1 MTLDTACSSSMYAL
15 HLAVSSIRSG
25 ECSSAVVGGSNLIL
39 GPEAQLF
46 STKLG
51 AISPTS
57 TCHTFDAAA
66 DGYARAD
73 GFGVL
78 YIKKLSDAL
87 TNKDP
92 IRAVIRATS
101 INANGKTGGI
111 SHPSPEGQEA
121 VMRRAY
127 EAAGGLDPDLTGY
140 FECHGTGTAVGDP
153 LEVSAVGRL
162 FASGRREEPLLIGSI
177 KPSLGHSESSSGLAG
192 VMKAVLAIEH
202 GQIPA
207 TIGLVNPNPKIDF
220 EGSRVKVV
228 TEMTPWPAS
237 KPIKR
242 ASINSF
248 GYGGANAH
256 CIIESIESFVP
267 GYRPYAT
274 KASSKASSNTSSKA
288 SSRSHSK
295 LSSEASTPPTTPAEF
310 KTEATSLKYGLVT
323 GPRGGEIANAV
334 DEMNKEHNSV
344 REEVTSKG
352 AQTRLSEGLDNLV
365 NLSNPVGSARRLV
378 LLPFSGHDE
387 HSLKANISAVSEVAD
402 QYNPADL
409 AYTLG
414 ARRSKFFQRAFAIAE
429 ADSPATAL
437 RESTMTFGK
446 SSASAQSVG
455 FIFTGQGA
463 QWAGMGAELFAEFE
477 SYRRTIKSLDAVL
490 GKVPEPPSWSIE
502 SALLEPAATSRIQ
515 DPELSQPLCTALQI
529 ALVDLLSSWNVKP
542 LATVGHSSG
551 EIAAAYAAGAHTAEE
566 AIIMAYYR
574 GKVLATHK
582 TPGRMLAVGL
592 GPEHVSS
599 YLEPVQGK
607 VVIAAVNSPS
617 SVTLSGDEEA
627 VMILK
632 EALDRDK
639 IFARLLQTGGKA
651 YHSHHMASLGETY
664 ESLTR
669 RALHKLSREIATGKK
684 QKSALWVSSV
694 DPSKAQ
700 LTEPPT
706 PAYWRKNLES
716 PVLFSPAVEA
726 LAKSPKANLDLLVE
740 IGPHAAL
747 AGPLRQIRA
756 TLDEDGVKLA
766 PCVGSI
772 TRGEDNFRNMLS
784 LAGNLFIRNVAV
796 DLGAVN
802 SVETISEEGKLCATS
817 GSVIGD
823 LPNYQFHYGTPMYYE
838 SRYNKEWRLR
848 KHLRHDILGAKQPG
862 CAKGRPSWRNMLR
875 LKDVPW
881 LDDHKL
887 LPEPVFPAAGYLA
900 MAMEAMSQHHY
911 EADSAPE
918 LKGFSFRNVAINSTM
933 QVPDDEFGLETILN
947 LQASNLTISKTSE
960 RWHEFKISSL
970 QNDLWTEHCNGS
982 ICAETQRPAN
992 QDSQFFIDP
1001 KSRPVDSLSWY
1012 EKFADVGL
1020 GYGPTFQ
1027 GLTDI
1032 RAHPNENRATATVA
1046 LHTTEG
1052 NVKEG
1057 ESPYAIHPSTID
1069 TCLQLALMA
1078 CHAGQIEKV
1087 RQAFVPVV
1095 ADEMSL
1101 WIPSDADK
1109 SSPVGYGQATGEL
1122 RGLRGAYARTQLFGK
1137 SGENLM
1143 DIRQL
1148 RCVSYDGTSSVDAE
1162 AAAAARNP
1170 YLRLVWKPDF
1180 DSLTNEQARAMFP
1193 PTTNAKALVPKFDKF
1208 DQLSAYILVQIFE
1221 GHAQLFTQSHPEH
1234 LQRFLDWVQRCVG
1247 KAQRGKL
1254 PYGQKALDCS
1264 FAQRKEVID
1273 RVSLELDT
1281 IVEAQLI
1288 KRIYDE
1294 LEQIFSG
1301 VTSGLHVALKDNLL
1315 TELYI
1320 SGIGISGGYPQLL
1333 RVVDLL
1339 VHTRPSMKILE
1350 IGAGTGGATRLLLDT
1365 LEGRSQFKRY
1375 KDYCFTDIS
1384 TSFFT
1389 KAQDEFSQY
1398 PCIDYK
1404 TLDIEKNP
1412 LEQGFEPEYDMV
1424 IASQVLHATT
1434 TIAETVQ
1441 HARSLLKPGGKLVLL
1456 EITNVHLGTGLVLG
1470 TFPDYWNGVADGRVD
1485 SPLLTKNMWQ
1495 DALVQNGFS
1504 GIDILLDDHEGS
1516 VSMASVI
1523 VSTAVESKTSNH
1535 MAPTS
1540 APSIVF
1546 AYGDVRPSL
1555 SYTIEDIAMNK
1566 NYNVT
1571 LLSIHDSL
1579 QIQQDSRIIVLAD
1592 LVDSFLKDMDAADL
1606 ESLKNLFRKASSLV
1620 WVTAGGLINGAKPA
1634 EALISGLMRAIITEM
1649 PHVKIMTLDL
1659 DVGYDQASASIAELI
1674 LSKEVELQMA
1684 SNQPGPH
1691 DSEYILTDGVFHI
1704 SRLVPDSS
1712 LNHRFLEQEGSVKDT
1727 ELVSLQDAKPLALGF
1742 DQAGLLSSLYFKE
1755 DQDFTAPLPADQ
1767 VEIEVRAVGLNVKVG
1782 SRHLKTLALILF
1794 YLLTMLRLG
1803 SCCCAW
1809 SLRLE
1814 QTQHRM
1820 FWGCEQAWKQS
1831 EKPRNRRCSLWCSS
1845 RKFRQLRTRPRSF
1858 DAKDIAK
1865 GQVRR
1870 GRVNACCFHDCHL
1883 CVQPPRTIIKG
1894 RDCFDSVSHWRTG
1907 YGFHA
1912 SGKAYRCRDLCN
1924 SRQC

>member
-1 MTLDTACSSSMYAL
+1 MYAL

-25 ECSSAVVGGSNLIL
+25 ECKSAVVGGSNLIL

-78 YIKKLSDAL
+78 YVKKLSDAL
-87 TNKDP
+87 ANKDP
-92 IRAVIRATS
+92 IRAVIRATA

-111 SHPSPEGQEA
+111 SDPSPEGQEA

-162 FASGRREEPLLIGSI
+162 FSSGRKEEPLLIGSI

-192 VMKAVLAIEH
+192 VMKAVLAVEH

-228 TEMTPWPAS
+228 TEMMPWPAS

-267 GYRPYAT
+267 GYQPYA
-274 KASSKASSNTSSKA
+274 SRTSSKSSSTTSSKT
-288 SSRSHSK
+288 SSRLPSEI
-295 LSSEASTPPTTPAEF
+295 SSEASTPPTTPAEF
-310 KTEATSLKYGLVT
+310 TMTKSEVK
-323 GPRGGEIANAV
+323 GPRSGEIDHALIA
-334 DEMNKEHNSV
+334 MNKPHSDAC
-344 REEVTSKG
+344 EELKSKRS
-352 AQTRLSEGLDNLV
+352 QTCLSEGSDQFID
-365 NLSNPVGSARRLV
+365 LSKPTSSARRLV

-387 HSLKANISAVSEVAD
+387 HSLKANISVISGVAD
-402 QYNPADL
+402 QYDPADL

-429 ADSPATAL
+429 TDSVAAAL
-437 RESTMTFGK
+437 EESIMTFGK
-446 SSASAQSVG
+446 SSPSAQSVG

-463 QWAGMGAELFAEFE
+463 QWAGMGADLFAEFE

-490 GKVPEPPSWSIE
+490 SRVPEPPNWSIE
-502 SALLEPAATSRIQ
+502 AALLEPAKTSRVQ
-515 DPELSQPLCTALQI
+515 EPELSQPLCTALQI

-551 EIAAAYAAGAHTAEE
+551 EIVAAYAAGVHTAEE

-582 TPGRMLAVGL
+582 TPGCMLAVGL
-592 GPEHVSS
+592 GPNDLSS
-599 YLEPVQGK
+599 YLEPFQGK
-607 VVIAAVNSPS
+607 VVIAAVNSPN
-617 SVTLSGDEEA
+617 SVTLSGDQEA
-627 VMILK
+627 VASLK
-632 EALDRDK
+632 EAFDQEK

-651 YHSHHMASLGETY
+651 YHSHHMAPLGETY
-664 ESLTR
+664 EKLTK
-669 RALHKLSREIATGKK
+669 RAVHKLSKEIATGTK
-684 QKSALWVSSV
+684 QSSALWVSSV
-694 DPSKAQ
+694 DPSKTQ
-700 LTEPPT
+700 TTESLS

-716 PVLFSPAVEA
+716 PVLFSPAVEE
-726 LAKSPKANLDLLVE
+726 LARSPNVNIDLLIE

-756 TLDEDGVKLA
+756 ALDQKDGIKLA
-766 PCVGSI
+766 PNLGSI
-772 TRGEDNFRNMLS
+772 TRGEDNFKNMLV

-796 DLGAVN
+796 DLAAVN
-802 SVETISEEGKLCATS
+802 SVDTIDDEGKLCLTS
-817 GSVIGD
+817 GSIIGD
-823 LPNYQFHYGTPMYYE
+823 LPNYQFHYGTPIYYE

-887 LPEPVFPAAGYLA
+887 LPVPIFPAAGYLA
-900 MAMEAMSQHHY
+900 MAMEAMSQYHC
-911 EADSAPE
+911 EAENAPE
-918 LKGFSFRNVAINSTM
+918 LKGFSLRNVAINSTM
-933 QVPDDEFGLETILN
+933 QVPDDDFGVETILN
-947 LQASNLTISKTSE
+947 LQATNLTISKTSE

-970 QNDLWTEHCNGS
+970 QNNQWTEHCNGS

-992 QDSQFFIDP
+992 QDTQFFIGP
-1001 KSRPVDSLSWY
+1001 KSRPVDSTSWY
-1012 EKFADVGL
+1012 ENFVDVGL

-1032 RAHPNENRATATVA
+1032 RAHPNENRTTAIVA
-1046 LHTTEG
+1046 LHTTED
-1052 NVKEG
+1052 NVKGG

-1078 CHAGQIEKV
+1078 CHAGQIENV

-1101 WIPSDADK
+1101 WIPSDADNA
-1109 SSPVGYGQATGEL
+1109 SPVGYGQATGEL

-1143 DIRQL
+1143 DIKQL

-1162 AAAAARNP
+1162 ANAAARNP

-1193 PTTNAKALVPKFDKF
+1193 PTTDPKTLVPTFDKF
-1208 DQLSAYILVQIFE
+1208 DKLSAYILVQIFK
-1221 GHAQLFTQSHPEH
+1221 GHSQLFTQSQPEH

-1247 KAQRGKL
+1247 RAQRGEL

-1264 FAQRKEVID
+1264 IAQRKAVID
-1273 RVSLELDT
+1273 QISQELDT

-1288 KRIYDE
+1288 KRIYDQ
-1294 LEQIFSG
+1294 LEQLFSG
-1301 VTSGLHVALKDNLL
+1301 ETSGLHVALKDNLL
-1315 TELYI
+1315 TELYV

-1333 RVVDLL
+1333 RAVDLL
-1339 VHTRPSMKILE
+1339 VHKRPSMRILE

-1384 TSFFT
+1384 TSFFA
-1389 KAQDEFSQY
+1389 KAQDEFSG
-1398 PCIDYK
+1398 CAGIEYK
-1404 TLDIEKNP
+1404 TLDIEKDP
-1412 LEQGFEPEYDMV
+1412 LEQGFESRYDMIV
-1424 IASQVLHATT
+1424 ASQVLHATT

-1441 HARSLLKPGGKLVLL
+1441 HARSLLKPGGKMVLL

-1485 SPLLTKNMWQ
+1485 SPLLTKSMWQ
-1495 DALVQNGFS
+1495 DVLVQNGFS
-1504 GIDILLDDHEGS
+1504 GIDVLLDDHEGS
-1516 VSMASVI
+1516 TSMASVI
-1523 VSTAVESKTSNH
+1523 VSTAVEPKVSSPLEL
-1535 MAPTS
+1535 AS
-1540 APSIVF
+1540 APSVIFVH
-1546 AYGDVRPSL
+1546 GDVRPSF
-1555 SYTIEDIAMNK
+1555 SYALEDLALGKSYSVKHSSVHESFKIPQ
-1566 NYNVT
+1566 
-1571 LLSIHDSL
+1571 H
-1579 QIQQDSRIIVLAD
+1579 SRLIVLAD
-1592 LVDSFLKDMDAADL
+1592 LVESFLKGMDAAGL
-1606 ESLKNLFRKASSLV
+1606 ENLKTLFRKASSLV
-1620 WVTAGGLINGAKPA
+1620 WITAGSLINGVKP
-1634 EALISGLMRAIITEM
+1634 ENALIGGLMRAIITEM
-1649 PHVKIMTLDL
+1649 PHVKIMTIDL
-1659 DVGYDQASASIAELI
+1659 DVGYDQTSDKIAELV
-1674 LSKEVELQMA
+1674 LSKEAELQMA
-1684 SNQPGPH
+1684 SNSSGSN
-1691 DSEYILTDGVFHI
+1691 DSEYVLADGVFQV
-1704 SRLVPDSS
+1704 SRLVPDNS
-1712 LNHRFLEQEGSVKDT
+1712 LNQRFLAQEGSVKDT
-1727 ELVSLQDAKPLALGF
+1727 EAVQLQDAKPLGIGF

-1755 DQDFTAPLPADQ
+1755 DQEFAAPLPEDQ
-1767 VEIEVRAVGLNVKVG
+1767 VEIEVRAVGLNVKV
-1782 SRHLKTLALILF
+1782 
-1794 YLLTMLRLG
+1794 
-1803 SCCCAW
+1803 
-1809 SLRLE
+1809 SL
-1814 QTQHRM
+1814 
-1820 FWGCEQAWKQS
+1820 
-1831 EKPRNRRCSLWCSS
+1831 
-1845 RKFRQLRTRPRSF
+1845 
-1858 DAKDIAK
+1858 
-1865 GQVRR
+1865 
-1870 GRVNACCFHDCHL
+1870 
-1883 CVQPPRTIIKG
+1883 
-1894 RDCFDSVSHWRTG
+1894 
-1907 YGFHA
+1907 
-1912 SGKAYRCRDLCN
+1912 
-1924 SRQC
+1924 